1 MLVIYYQFPA
11 SRTGWI
17 GYNPYY
23 NKLLE
28 ILMKTLMQVF
38 IFFLILSAGIY
49 FSLALY
55 IIRNA
60 EKDEKK
66 HADVIIVLG
75 TKSYHGDK
83 YNPCLVARVQHAVDL
98 YKANYAPKLLFSGGK
113 DTKNGPSEAQVM
125 KEIALHLG
133 VSEQDILLE
142 SASASTYENLLF
154 SEKIVSAKKF
164 NSILLVTEPFH
175 LPRAILVA
183 QNWDLKFPVPL
194 RYKVFVGKK
203 TAIFP
208 DTFLESRLLLFTI
221 KLKINYKLIK

>member
-113 DTKNGPSEAQVM
+113 DTKNGSSEAQVM

-183 QNWDLKFPVPL
+183 QKLGLKVSGSPAIQSLCWQKNSYFSRHFLREPL
-194 RYKVFVGKK
+194 AIIYYK
-203 TAIFP
+203 
-208 DTFLESRLLLFTI
+208 I
-221 KLKINYKLIK
+221 KNQL